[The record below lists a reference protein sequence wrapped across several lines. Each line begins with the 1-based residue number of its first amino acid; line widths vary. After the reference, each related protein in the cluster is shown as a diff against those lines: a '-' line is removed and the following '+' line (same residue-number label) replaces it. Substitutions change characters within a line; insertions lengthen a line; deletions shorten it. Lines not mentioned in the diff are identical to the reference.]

1 MSSRSASS
9 LSFSPLP
16 CGLCGRM
23 RGLGM
28 LPRPATRSRNKLSTY
43 ECGEPP
49 SGPAWINFNIRFYL
63 IALVFV
69 IFDVELAFVYPV
81 VTVFRDWIRNG
92 QGGFALAEIAL
103 FIGILAVG
111 LVYVWVKGDLEWLK
125 RLPAEAGPAA
135 PAARR
140 SASSWRSST
149 PRPRWHSPTRSTT
162 SST

>member
-1 MSSRSASS
+1 MYFQFANV
-9 LSFSPLP
+9 LVFFALAFVL
-16 CGLCGRM
+16 CGLM
-23 RGLGM
+23 LGLGI
-28 LPRPATRSRNKLSTY
+28 LLRPANPSRNKLSTY

-81 VTVFRDWIRNG
+81 VTVFRDWIKNG

-125 RLPAEAGPAA
+125 RLPAEAQPAA

-140 SASSWRSST
+140 AA
-149 PRPRWHSPTRSTT
+149 
-162 SST
+162 

>member
-1 MSSRSASS
+1 MYFQFANVLVFFALAFVLCGLMLGLGILLRPANPSRS
-9 LSFSPLP
+9 
-16 CGLCGRM
+16 
-23 RGLGM
+23 
-28 LPRPATRSRNKLSTY
+28 KLSTY

-92 QGGFALAEIAL
+92 QGGFALAEITL

-125 RLPAEAGPAA
+125 RLPAEAAPAA

-140 SASSWRSST
+140 AA
-149 PRPRWHSPTRSTT
+149 
-162 SST
+162 